1 MIIPMVISYSRARY
15 FYPYDHSYLYPMIII
30 PIFPFFIIIII
41 ILLFWYYRHPYYN
54 PIIQVVNPIIPII
67 ILLSYPLMILPFF
80 YRLNMAKPH
89 PSRMTFLRQWAI
101 RDAGFQPQE
110 VADFRV
116 PRCDYLGDFGVM
128 SWCVME
134 ILSRYLT
141 VIYIYNYIW
150 WDVIGIYS
158 IYYSY
163 TYMCIYW
170 SIYMCVCIY
179 IYINVCVERFIIVE
193 LMDNVMIPKM
203 PTWT

>member
-1 MIIPMVISYSRARY
+1 
-15 FYPYDHSYLYPMIII
+15 
-30 PIFPFFIIIII
+30 
-41 ILLFWYYRHPYYN
+41 
-54 PIIQVVNPIIPII
+54 
-67 ILLSYPLMILPFF
+67 
-80 YRLNMAKPH
+80 MAKPH

-141 VIYIYNYIW
+141 VIYIYITIYDEMSLGYTVSII
-150 WDVIGIYS
+150 VIHICVFIDLY
-158 IYYSY
+158 
-163 TYMCIYW
+163 
-170 SIYMCVCIY
+170 IYMCVCIY
-179 IYINVCVERFIIVE
+179 IYIKNVCVERFIIVE

-203 PTWT
+203 PT